1 MMKMEKERIEEKER
15 EAREWLARAASQLEE
30 TAAALARATV
40 LFRRG
45 ERLAALLH
53 VRDALM
59 AFNSVKKEAE
69 RRMSRCFADFV
80 DGRAYTAA
88 VLWTHSALQLVEQEV
103 SANLQRALLW
113 GIEDGEAAVDV
124 QWAMQY
130 VAAVRRTT
138 RLALRMFFN

>member
-1 MMKMEKERIEEKER
+1 MMKMEMKERIEEKER

-30 TAAALARATV
+30 TAAHMARATV

-53 VRDALM
+53 VRDAIV
-59 AFNSVKKEAE
+59 AFDSVKKEVE
-69 RRMSRCFADFV
+69 RYAHRCFADFV
-80 DGRAYTAA
+80 DGRAYAVA
-88 VLWTHSALQLVEQEV
+88 VLLAYSALQLVEREV
-103 SANLQRALLW
+103 CAALWRALTW
-113 GIEDGEAAVDV
+113 GIDGEAAVDV

>member
-1 MMKMEKERIEEKER
+1 MKMEKERKEEKER
-15 EAREWLARAASQLEE
+15 EAREWLAHAVHVLEE

-80 DGRAYTAA
+80 DGRAYTVA
-88 VLWTHSALQLVEQEV
+88 VLWTYSALQLVEREV
-103 SANLQRALLW
+103 CAALWRALTW
-113 GIEDGEAAVDV
+113 GIDGEAAADV